1 LLERENFKDSD
12 KKLKRAQQE
21 IAKLRD
27 HIDLLN
33 NDNKLRIQQFE
44 MNLDQIN
51 TEKRQMIEKNKELS
65 NQINALC
72 SELESE
78 QYANQKKQAELDEKI
93 FECREL
99 KSEVDRLSHLELENK
114 DLRNEID

>member
-1 LLERENFKDSD
+1 MFSKKVQEFDNMKEQKNCIEAELNQTLLERDNLRDCD
-12 KKLKRAQQE
+12 KKLKRAQAE
-21 IAKLRD
+21 ISKLRE

-51 TEKRQMIEKNKELS
+51 TEKRQMIEKNMELS
-65 NQINALC
+65 NQVNALC

-78 QYANQKKQAELDEKI
+78 QYAN
-93 FECREL
+93 
-99 KSEVDRLSHLELENK
+99 
-114 DLRNEID
+114 